1 MWARRGNKSKLNV
14 LISKW
19 PVASDEDAV
28 KHAVLAMI
36 VVKARL
42 VHGRAVVDDKQVAQL
57 VFVHI
62 DELRTD
68 CNFQKF
74 VEETLKRLLS
84 VRSGSFLPCRA
95 MVSER
100 PEKDGRVFS
109 PLLPSARPSSVSGK
123 VRPCVLAVFMLMIS
137 STQT

>member
-1 MWARRGNKSKLNV
+1 MWARRGDKSKLNA

-36 VVKARL
+36 VVKGRL
-42 VHGRAVVDDKQVAQL
+42 VYGRAVVDDKHVAQL

-74 VEETLKRLLS
+74 VEETLRFLRIHAKDMFLDLGNLHRLCS
-84 VRSGSFLPCRA
+84 R
-95 MVSER
+95 
-100 PEKDGRVFS
+100 
-109 PLLPSARPSSVSGK
+109 
-123 VRPCVLAVFMLMIS
+123 
-137 STQT
+137 

>member
-1 MWARRGNKSKLNV
+1 MWARRGDKSKLNA

-42 VHGRAVVDDKQVAQL
+42 VHGRAVVDDKHVAQL

-74 VEETLKRLLS
+74 VEETLKRLPS

-95 MVSER
+95 MVSQLPKSSLSVRAVEAIDCALAR
-100 PEKDGRVFS
+100 SSALFFGVEKPWPV
-109 PLLPSARPSSVSGK
+109 PL
-123 VRPCVLAVFMLMIS
+123 
-137 STQT
+137 